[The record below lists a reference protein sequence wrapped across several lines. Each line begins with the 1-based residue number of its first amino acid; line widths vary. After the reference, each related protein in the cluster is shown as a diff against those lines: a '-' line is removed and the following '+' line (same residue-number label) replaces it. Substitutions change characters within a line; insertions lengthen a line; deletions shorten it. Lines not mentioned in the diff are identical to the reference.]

1 MRSGR
6 RNGGFGF
13 RSGSFNRRG
22 ENVKYV
28 VVRCRGN
35 STRIINTKRIIQTCR
50 HQGLCACA
58 RIAIYIVIAS
68 YVTWILLR
76 ETLKSLS
83 GNK

>member
-1 MRSGR
+1 M
-6 RNGGFGF
+6 
-13 RSGSFNRRG
+13 
-22 ENVKYV
+22 KYV

-35 STRIINTKRIIQTCR
+35 LIRIINIRQIIQTYR
-50 HQGLCACA
+50 RQDLCACA
-58 RIAIYIVIAS
+58 RIAIYIAIAS